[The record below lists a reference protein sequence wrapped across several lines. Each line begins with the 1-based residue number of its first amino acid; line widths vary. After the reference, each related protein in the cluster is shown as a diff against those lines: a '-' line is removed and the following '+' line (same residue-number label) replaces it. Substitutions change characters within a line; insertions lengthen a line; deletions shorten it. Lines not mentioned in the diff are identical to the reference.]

1 MEICEKQVAGT
12 SLGAVLELEKGRAVW
27 EVKVLG
33 ASGLQEFKVD
43 AMSGQVVK
51 VEEEHLRGRLTPRV
65 ARHSNSL

>member
-1 MEICEKQVAGT
+1 MEIGEKQGAGK
-12 SLGAVLELEKGRAVW
+12 SLGAEFDLEKGRAVW